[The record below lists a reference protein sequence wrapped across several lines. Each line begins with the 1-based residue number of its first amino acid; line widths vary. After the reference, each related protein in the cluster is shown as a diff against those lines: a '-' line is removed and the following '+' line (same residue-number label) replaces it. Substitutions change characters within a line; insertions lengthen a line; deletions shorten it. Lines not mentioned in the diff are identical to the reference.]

1 MGTTEAQRVQLQ
13 NANRRATATD
23 AIPLNY
29 AGLWVRLFAGLLDFA
44 ILLIPFSTI
53 VSFAAVGLNV
63 WNSFF
68 FNMRPGQPLPDDL
81 VRKGPTLVSIGVFVL
96 MVSGWLYFGFLESS
110 AWRGTLGKHML
121 GLYVGDE
128 KGEPIGFWK
137 ATRRFLGGR
146 FLMHVPVV
154 GVYYFVVDCLCIVI
168 HPRCRAI
175 HDVLAGCLVL
185 REARP
190 LR

>member
-1 MGTTEAQRVQLQ
+1 MKGQRAQVQ
-13 NANRRATATD
+13 NANIEATA
-23 AIPLNY
+23 AEAVRLNY
-29 AGLWVRLFAGLLDFA
+29 AGLWVRLFAGLIDLTV
-44 ILLIPFSTI
+44 LLIPFNVI

-81 VRKGPTLVSIGVFVL
+81 ARKGPILVWTGILVL
-96 MVSGWLYFGFLESS
+96 RVSGWLYFGLLESS

-137 ATRRFLGGR
+137 ATQRFLGGR
-146 FLMHVPVV
+146 FLMHAPV
-154 GVYYFVVDCLCIVI
+154 GGIYYFVMDCGCIAI

-185 REARP
+185 RESRT

>member
-1 MGTTEAQRVQLQ
+1 MEAQRVRLQ
-13 NANRRATATD
+13 NVKRGATAID
-23 AIPLNY
+23 AVPLNY

-44 ILLIPFSTI
+44 VLLIPFSTI

-68 FNMRPGQPLPDDL
+68 FDMRPGQPLPDDL
-81 VRKGPTLVSIGVFVL
+81 VRKGPTLVWIGVFVL

-146 FLMHVPVV
+146 FLMHVPVC
-154 GVYYFVVDCLCIVI
+154 GSLLLCCGLPVYRDTSPASCN
-168 HPRCRAI
+168 PRCACGMFGAARTTA
-175 HDVLAGCLVL
+175 LALS
-185 REARP
+185 
-190 LR
+190 